1 MSGMSGNSSSSH
13 STPAPQDG
21 QADLRRPP
29 SQSLAPG
36 PPYRL
41 VLEQATDASGLAARF
56 RCNYETAH
64 RISERLGAI
73 ADLQDRVSR
82 QPPVPA
88 VSPVAAMH
96 RLVVLEDE
104 MRARLDQFTRETAD
118 AYASILTAAHAADLA
133 TTAGSDEHMGERVSG
148 MATLRARAGQLVAG
162 AAESACVIAASPADD
177 LLGGDPDVT
186 PADHVALT
194 AGVRLR
200 KIYPYAVLLD
210 DQLSKRVQEMAEAGS
225 EVRLTARLP
234 PLLVVVDGQIAVIP
248 VMSGGCPDG
257 GVIIRQRT
265 IVAAMMALFAKCWE
279 QSQPLAD
286 TETEELSPV
295 ETAVIKLLATG
306 AKDDAIAR
314 QLGTSVRTIRRIVGN
329 LMRRAGVNS
338 RFAFGV
344 WAAYTTAC

>member
-1 MSGMSGNSSSSH
+1 MTGISGNSNSSDAA
-13 STPAPQDG
+13 PARQDG
-21 QADLRRPP
+21 QADLRWPP
-29 SQSLAPG
+29 SQSLAPDA
-36 PPYRL
+36 PYHL
-41 VLEQATDASGLAARF
+41 VLEPAPDPSGLAARF
-56 RCNYETAH
+56 RCNYETAQ
-64 RISERLGAI
+64 RISKRLSVI

-82 QPPVPA
+82 QEPIPA

-96 RLVVLEDE
+96 RLVELEDE
-104 MRARLDQFTRETAD
+104 VRARLDQFTRETAD
-118 AYASILTAAHAADLA
+118 VYASILTVAHAAEQA
-133 TTAGSDEHMGERVSG
+133 TAASPDEHMGERVSG
-148 MATLRARAGQLVAG
+148 MATLRARVGQLVAG
-162 AAESACVIAASPADD
+162 AADSVCVIAARPGDD
-177 LLGGDPDVT
+177 LLGEDPDVT
-186 PADHVALT
+186 PADQVALT
-194 AGVRLR
+194 AGARLR

-210 DQLSKRVQEMAEAGS
+210 EEVSKRVQQMAEAGS
-225 EVRLTARLP
+225 EVRLMARLP
-234 PLLVVVDGQIAVIP
+234 PLLVVVDGQTAVIP

-265 IVAAMMALFAKCWE
+265 IVAAIMALFAQCWE

-344 WAAYTTAC
+344 WAAYTAAC

>member
-1 MSGMSGNSSSSH
+1 MGGTFGNSNSSH
-13 STPAPQDG
+13 STPAHQGG
-21 QADLRRPP
+21 QSDLCWP
-29 SQSLAPG
+29 SSQTLVPGAPSRLA
-36 PPYRL
+36 
-41 VLEQATDASGLAARF
+41 LEPAPDPSGLAARF
-56 RCNYETAH
+56 RCNYDTAQ
-64 RISERLGAI
+64 RISERLGMI
-73 ADLQDRVSR
+73 ADLQDRLSR
-82 QPPVPA
+82 QAPVPT
-88 VSPVAAMH
+88 VSPVAGMH
-96 RLVVLEDE
+96 RLVVLEEE

-118 AYASILTAAHAADLA
+118 IYSSILAAAH
-133 TTAGSDEHMGERVSG
+133 TAGQANAASPDEHWGERVSG
-148 MATLRARAGQLVAG
+148 LARLRARVAQLVAG
-162 AAESACVIAASPADD
+162 ATESASVIAAGPGAD

-194 AGVRLR
+194 AGVRVR
-200 KIYPYAVLLD
+200 KIYPYTVLLD
-210 DQLSKRVQEMAEAGS
+210 EQQSKRVQEMTEAGS
-225 EVRLTARLP
+225 EVRLMARLP

-248 VMSGGCPDG
+248 LMSAGCTDG

-286 TETEELSPV
+286 TETEDLSAA

-344 WAAYTTAC
+344 WAAYTEIC